1 MATRFFKILG
11 ISGSLLMAGSAQAE
25 TLFGFYAGAG
35 TWQQA
40 FSGDVASGAEDV
52 DLERDL
58 DFDRE
63 RNNVLYAGL
72 EHGVPVLPNV
82 RVNHAKVAGDGRSVL
97 TRTVEF
103 RGETFSISEDVA
115 SDIELTQSDAVLYY
129 ELLDNVV
136 SLDLGIAARWIDGEI
151 EVASESAVAQAEF
164 EGVLPLLYARGR
176 VDLPLSGLW
185 VGAQAMGLA
194 FDGHSLIDA
203 SAQVGWTS
211 PVGLGAELGWRTLR
225 LDLDSVDDIDN
236 AEIDMSGPYAA
247 VNFYF

>member
-1 MATRFFKILG
+1 MSSRSQCAR
-11 ISGSLLMAGSAQAE
+11 SLLMAGSAQAE

-35 TWQQA
+35 TWQQE
-40 FSGDVASGAEDV
+40 FSGDVASE
-52 DLERDL
+52 
-58 DFDRE
+58 
-63 RNNVLYAGL
+63 
-72 EHGVPVLPNV
+72 
-82 RVNHAKVAGDGRSVL
+82 
-97 TRTVEF
+97 
-103 RGETFSISEDVA
+103 
-115 SDIELTQSDAVLYY
+115 IELTQSDAVLYY

-176 VDLPLSGLW
+176 VDLPLTGLW
-185 VGAQAMGLA
+185 VGAEAMGLA

-203 SAQVGWTS
+203 SVQVGWTS

-225 LDLDSVDDIDN
+225 LGLDSVDDIDN